1 MATKVLGMAELQAAL
16 AQIPARMQQNV
27 LRSGNRALANE
38 FVKSIRNNPN
48 LPATVRKAIATMQH
62 VSMRNT
68 KGFRV
73 GLRQPF
79 SPLSHLMEFGTTDR
93 TQKTTGRYTGRMPAQ
108 PFLRPAMDEMTSDRA
123 AQIWAKAAS
132 RNFNL
137 QMRKLARR

>member
-1 MATKVLGMAELQAAL
+1 MATKVLGMRELQQAL
-16 AQIPARMQQNV
+16 SEIPARMQQNV

-48 LPATVRKAIATMQH
+48 LPATVRKAIASTQHISMQK
-62 VSMRNT
+62 T

-79 SPLSHLMEFGTTDR
+79 SPLSHLLEFGTTDR
-93 TQKTTGRYTGRMPAQ
+93 TQKTTGRFTGRMPAQ
-108 PFLRPAMDEMTSDRA
+108 PFLRPALDEFTSDRIT
-123 AQIWAKAAS
+123 QIWVKAAS

-137 QMRKLARR
+137 QMRKLARK

>member
-1 MATKVLGMAELQAAL
+1 MATKVLGMKELQQAL
-16 AQIPARMQQNV
+16 TQIPTRMQQNV

-38 FVKSIRNNPN
+38 FVKSIRNNSN
-48 LPATVRKAIATMQH
+48 LPGTVRKAIRAVQH
-62 VSMRNT
+62 GSMKQT

-79 SPLSHLMEFGTTDR
+79 SPLAHLLEFGTTER

-108 PFLRPAMDEMTSDRA
+108 PFMRPALDEFTSDRA
-123 AQIWAKAAS
+123 TQIWAKAAS

-137 QMRKLARR
+137 QMRKLARK